1 MLTSGTLLDTSRAG
15 VLIIDRVVLDEGEE
29 QSASLSKRGVK
40 ATPTPTAPALTE
52 VIAVQ
57 ASSPL
62 NSDIIVAGCNAPA
75 KREFVG
81 GNVSAPWRTS
91 APPRIAA
98 ANPAP
103 TSAA

>member
-1 MLTSGTLLDTSRAG
+1 MITSGTLLDTSRAG
-15 VLIIDRVVLDEGEE
+15 VLIIDRVVLGEGEE

-40 ATPTPTAPALTE
+40 AAPTPIAPALTE

-75 KREFVG
+75 EREFVG